1 MAQKVQVL
9 LVDDLD
15 GSEATETVAFGLDGA
30 AYEID
35 LSSGNAGKLRKEL
48 AHYVEHARK
57 RVLRLGVAGRAL
69 APGVSAVRKS
79 ARGPSSA
86 ATRSMSAAAFRRTS
100 SRSTKPRTSPRAPE
114 FAGVLAFSWCFVLW
128 RATSRVGR
136 GEQDRGVTST
146 VSPAAAA
153 VLVTPPR
160 RARGR
165 GVRLRR
171 TGRDYGNTVLFHQV
185 DEDERPCPG
194 TSWVCVTH
202 TWGSAMVGTR
212 LLCGVSRVGPDRS

>member
-57 RVLRLGVAGRAL
+57 ASAPARRRRARTG
-69 APGVSAVRKS
+69 PG
-79 ARGPSSA
+79 RGPSSA

-114 FAGVLAFSWCFVLW
+114 FAGGLGVLLVLRPMASDLTGGSGGTGQGLDKHRW
-128 RATSRVGR
+128 PGLAATSRRPGQR
-136 GEQDRGVTST
+136 CFCP
-146 VSPAAAA
+146 PA
-153 VLVTPPR
+153 TPR
-160 RARGR
+160 RARGGAFAC
-165 GVRLRR
+165 GVPGVITGTRFCFTRLMRMN
-171 TGRDYGNTVLFHQV
+171 GRVQ
-185 DEDERPCPG
+185 G

-202 TWGSAMVGTR
+202 TWEARWWARGYYAE
-212 LLCGVSRVGPDRS
+212 